1 MKLFRGLLLLCA
13 VMLISLSCQKKV
25 SLEEFNSDFS
35 LYQEYIHSFSS
46 GQISAYS
53 DIRVLLA
60 FEKSDWEEKKEL
72 DPSLFSVEPKV
83 KGKIVSLQNNV
94 IAFIPDEPLSQNTEY
109 RLTLKLN
116 SLIDV
121 PKELSEFRFSV
132 TTFEQDFSVQP
143 SDLQSYSKDYQYLN
157 AQLQTVDKMHPESA
171 QKLLQASQGGKSL
184 KIKFANAKEPSTVFN
199 FVVDS
204 IKREVEDNKITLQW
218 NGDFLKIKQKGS
230 LEFEIL
236 GKNNFKVI
244 AMDVADENNQSLHI
258 NFSDPIKKGQDLNGL
273 VAVENTTSP
282 RFSID
287 GNVLKVFFKES
298 IKGEVLVEV
307 FQGIQSE
314 DGYKMKETYAQKVAF
329 QQLKPGIRFLK
340 NGTILPGSENLK
352 INFEAANLK
361 AVDVK
366 VFKIYQNNVLQFL
379 QNNALNGKRNLRQVA
394 SPVATRTINLQEKKL
409 SNYSRWN
416 AFALDVAKVIQP
428 EPGAIY
434 RVELSFKKS
443 YSLYECIGGT
453 TDPEESNEDADEVR
467 SNEDYYDYYWYDDY
481 SWQDQQDPCSQRFFN
496 RGPIGMNVLATDL
509 GVIAK
514 RGEAGEYLFAVNNIV
529 STQPVGGAN
538 VTLYDFQKQ
547 KLASASTSS
556 EGLVSLKSDR
566 YAYFAIVTKDNQ
578 TTYVKMDEGQSLSVS
593 NFDVSGE
600 KLQKGLKGFI
610 YGERGVWRPGDT
622 LFIGFMLNDAAAT
635 LDKNHPIQFKLND
648 PNGKLTYQSTQTYK
662 ELNHYKFVVPTKDAD
677 LTGNWEAIISVGGA
691 KFYKSIK
698 IETIKPNRL
707 KIKNPLGDQLL
718 SSQKSHEAIL
728 EVQWLHG
735 AIAKDLKLEMQ
746 AKFLPQNT
754 TFKGFDNYQFDDPTR
769 SFQTE
774 EVNLFSGKTDENGKA

>member
-1 MKLFRGLLLLCA
+1 MKLFRGLLLLCT
-13 VMLISLSCQKKV
+13 VMLIALSCQKKV

-35 LYQEYIHSFSS
+35 LYQEYIQSFSS

-72 DPSLFSVEPKV
+72 DPSLFSIEPKV

-132 TTFEQDFSVQP
+132 KTFEQDFSVQP

-204 IKREVEDNKITLQW
+204 IKREVEDSKIDLKW
-218 NGDFLKIKQKGS
+218 NGESLNIKQKGS
-230 LEFEIL
+230 MEFEIP

-428 EPGAIY
+428 EPG
-434 RVELSFKKS
+434 
-443 YSLYECIGGT
+443 
-453 TDPEESNEDADEVR
+453 
-467 SNEDYYDYYWYDDY
+467 
-481 SWQDQQDPCSQRFFN
+481 
-496 RGPIGMNVLATDL
+496 
-509 GVIAK
+509 
-514 RGEAGEYLFAVNNIV
+514 
-529 STQPVGGAN
+529 
-538 VTLYDFQKQ
+538 
-547 KLASASTSS
+547 
-556 EGLVSLKSDR
+556 
-566 YAYFAIVTKDNQ
+566 
-578 TTYVKMDEGQSLSVS
+578 
-593 NFDVSGE
+593 
-600 KLQKGLKGFI
+600 
-610 YGERGVWRPGDT
+610 
-622 LFIGFMLNDAAAT
+622 
-635 LDKNHPIQFKLND
+635 
-648 PNGKLTYQSTQTYK
+648 
-662 ELNHYKFVVPTKDAD
+662 
-677 LTGNWEAIISVGGA
+677 
-691 KFYKSIK
+691 
-698 IETIKPNRL
+698 
-707 KIKNPLGDQLL
+707 
-718 SSQKSHEAIL
+718 
-728 EVQWLHG
+728 
-735 AIAKDLKLEMQ
+735 
-746 AKFLPQNT
+746 
-754 TFKGFDNYQFDDPTR
+754 
-769 SFQTE
+769 
-774 EVNLFSGKTDENGKA
+774 